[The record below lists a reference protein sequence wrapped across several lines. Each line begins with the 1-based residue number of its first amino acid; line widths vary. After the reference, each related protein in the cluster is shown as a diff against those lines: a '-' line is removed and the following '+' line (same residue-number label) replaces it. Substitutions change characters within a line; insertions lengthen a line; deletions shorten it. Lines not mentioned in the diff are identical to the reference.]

1 MNELFKKKI
10 ELIKELKLFFY
21 NIGST
26 EVFTP
31 IMRKTCSNSMKRIET
46 EYGTYLRN
54 CQEMQLRL
62 MMEYYGDVFEIGS
75 SFRPEECEDD
85 FHGREFTL
93 LEAHFSSKK
102 LEYLMEILK
111 EIINVKIPNI
121 KFCEVSIYETIKSN
135 TGIDLVTDGI
145 DKLIAYLKKLYPVYK
160 YSQSFQLINFY
171 IHNEIEPL
179 SLGKCV
185 FFTQYPACTLSLAR
199 YETGTD
205 EIVRR
210 YECFIDGIEI
220 SNGYEYSV
228 DVDEFV
234 HRNKIVDMYTPE
246 EQYMEKKLRSGVLPM
261 DVSVIGIG
269 IERLCMVCNNVK
281 NIQILLHENEVF

>member
-10 ELIKELKLFFY
+10 ELIKELKSFFSE
-21 NIGST
+21 IGAT

-31 IMRKTCSNSMKRIET
+31 IMRKTCSDSIKRVET
-46 EYGTYLRN
+46 KYGTYLRN

-75 SFRPEECEDD
+75 SFRPEEHEDD
-85 FHGREFTL
+85 THGREFTL

-102 LEYLMEILK
+102 LEFLIEILK
-111 EIINVKIPNI
+111 KIIHSQKSDIN
-121 KFCEVSIYETIKSN
+121 FCEVSVYETIKN
-135 TGIDLVTDGI
+135 LTGIDLVTEGI
-145 DKLIAYLKKLYPVYK
+145 YKLVEYLEKIYPTYE
-160 YSQSFQLINFY
+160 YSQAFQLINHY

-179 SLGKCV
+179 SRGRCV
-185 FFTQYPACTLSLAR
+185 FFTQYPSCTLSLAR
-199 YETGTD
+199 YESGTN
-205 EIVRR
+205 EIIRR

-220 SNGYEYSV
+220 SNGYEYSK

-234 HRNKIVDMYTPE
+234 YRNKIVNMYTPE
-246 EQYMEKKLRSGVLPM
+246 EQYMEMKLRSGKLPI

-269 IERLCMVCNNVK
+269 IERLCMAFNNTK
-281 NIQILLHENEVF
+281 NIQVLLHENEVF